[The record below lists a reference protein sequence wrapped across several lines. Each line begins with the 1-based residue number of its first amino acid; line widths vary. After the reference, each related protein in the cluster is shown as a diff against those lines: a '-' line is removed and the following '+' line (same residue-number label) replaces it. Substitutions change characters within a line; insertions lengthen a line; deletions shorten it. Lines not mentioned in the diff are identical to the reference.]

1 VTRRRRDPYSWTV
14 VRLPD
19 RDLADSVLDLAS
31 PLLAALGDRPSV
43 EDACGA
49 IELVVSFWNAS
60 VEASQLWGTPSP
72 KALRELRR
80 RLGNTRAP
88 DGDATT
94 FDLLAQ
100 RWRDGFRLDP
110 RLVASWTYDIDEL
123 GARRLT
129 CEMALPEGVR
139 AEVPPPIEKR
149 ISIGGVFLD
158 EVRIRLN
165 ATSFLGFPV
174 TEHRASIGPDGTA
187 TVEARMPT
195 ALQLF
200 AEGRLPHV
208 GGDPVDVVIGGR
220 CIGPMVLS
228 EVRCAGDHGRHDT
241 AVLLFR
247 PSTGEARR

>member
-1 VTRRRRDPYSWTV
+1 MTRRRRDPYSWTV

-19 RDLADSVLDLAS
+19 RELADSVLDLAS
-31 PLLAALGDRPSV
+31 PLLAALGDSPSL
-43 EDACGA
+43 EDARGA
-49 IELVVSFWNAS
+49 IELAVSFWNAS
-60 VEASQLWGTPSP
+60 VEASEWWEHPSP
-72 KALRELRR
+72 KALRELRK
-80 RLGNTRAP
+80 RLR
-88 DGDATT
+88 DARDPNRDAAT
-94 FDLLAQ
+94 FEMLAQ
-100 RWRDGFRLDP
+100 RWRESFRLDP
-110 RLVASWTYDIDEL
+110 RLVGSWSYDIDER

-158 EVRIRLN
+158 EVRIRMN
-165 ATSFLGFPV
+165 ATSLLGFPV

-187 TVEARMPT
+187 TVQARMPT

-200 AEGRLPHV
+200 AEGRLPRV

-220 CIGPMVLS
+220 RIGPMVLS
-228 EVRCAGDHGRHDT
+228 EIRCAGDHGRHDT

-247 PSTGEARR
+247 PSTGEGRR